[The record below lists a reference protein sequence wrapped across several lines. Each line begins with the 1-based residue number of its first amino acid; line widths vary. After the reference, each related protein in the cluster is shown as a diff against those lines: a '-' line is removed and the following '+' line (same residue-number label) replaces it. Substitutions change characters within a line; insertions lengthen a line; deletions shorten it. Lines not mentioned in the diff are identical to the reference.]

1 MSKLGSLSGH
11 LDREEQRLRDL
22 NWALLTLEANTL
34 GKTAEFGVDEAEV
47 ERSRQV
53 LLDFAQRLQEALSA
67 RESTEGDMQ
76 SLVVR
81 IRSGMKPLDD
91 WCEDLERLVHHLQ
104 TSVQVSDDL
113 FPVLEDILSLLDTEF
128 AEDLRRL
135 YAR

>member
-34 GKTAEFGVDEAEV
+34 GKTAEFGLDEAEV

-53 LLDFAQRLQEALSA
+53 LLDFARRLEEALSSQ
-67 RESTEGDMQ
+67 ESAKGDMQ

-91 WCEDLERLVHHLQ
+91 WREDLGRLVHHLQ
-104 TSVQVSDDL
+104 ASAQVSDDL

>member
-34 GKTAEFGVDEAEV
+34 GKTAEFGVDEVEV

-91 WCEDLERLVHHLQ
+91 WREDLERLVHHLQ